1 MKKGFKVILIGAVC
15 LTIAGVS
22 YNLGTNTK
30 NDTVEQTSTI
40 NETEIT
46 TEDISRECEIAD
58 HAYSVGYEQGYAA
71 AKNDAIE
78 QLHKDVEDNK
88 IYIDDEYQKELDF
101 NSQENE
107 W

>member
-40 NETEIT
+40 NETEMT

-58 HAYSVGYEQGYAA
+58 HA